1 MPTQPHRRTQFDL
14 SASGNE
20 AFRDSNLRAMTA
32 DGVIKGYIYVERTV
46 NVGSLNDAA
55 GETVTVEARGVER
68 GDMVLGVSYQLT
80 IRGLTVTAYVSAE
93 NEVSIRFQNES
104 GGTVDLIADKVRILV
119 LDIT

>member
-32 DGVIKGYIYVERTV
+32 DGVIKGFIYAERTL
-46 NVGSLNDAA
+46 NFTSLGDAA
-55 GETVTVEARGVER
+55 GSTQTVEVRGVER
-68 GDMVLGVSYQLT
+68 GDMVIGISYQLT
-80 IRGLTVTAYVSAE
+80 IQGVTITGYVSAE
-93 NEVSIRFQNES
+93 NEVSIRAQNES
-104 GGTVDLIADKVRILV
+104 GGTVDLIADKFRILV